1 MKILHITL
9 GLPKYR
15 AGGLINYAYSVAMTE
30 SKIGHDV
37 TMLYPGHYDMLRR
50 HSRIKKIMQAEHF
63 RVYEL
68 INPSFVAVPL
78 GIKNPDL
85 FLKSSDSRMYAEF
98 LQMITPDLVHV
109 HTFMGFHKEFFEE
122 LKRFPAPVVFTTHDY
137 YPVCPKTS
145 RVNEKNEIC
154 QHENALNCA
163 RCNAQARNSILVQY
177 VLQSRWYPLLK
188 RTSFLT
194 NLKKKRKA
202 FMKESADEEKAILP
216 EAEELLDV
224 GIVDKY
230 EELIQQFNRNL
241 SCVDIFHCNSSVT
254 EMIYRNMFT
263 DKEHFILNITSDG
276 INDKRNENKVLPY
289 HDKKIINIGFIGIRN
304 YHKGYWIL
312 RDAGEI
318 LYSKGYRFQIS
329 FYGDEFNLDTRKYP
343 FCKDMG
349 MFPHNKLSDVM
360 STIDLI
366 VIPSFGFETFGFS
379 ALEAVAN
386 GVPVIVSSHTGSKDI
401 LEGVEQQ
408 HIFNPTAEALAKLL
422 EKCLLDPSIL
432 DEMQKE
438 QLNLKPIFKMR
449 NHVIQLLDLI
459 KSLIP
464 QLCWGE

>member
-9 GLPKYR
+9 GIPKYR

-37 TMLYPGHYDMLRR
+37 TMLYPGHYDMMRR

-85 FLKSSDSRMYAEF
+85 FLKASDSRMYAEF
-98 LQMITPDLVHV
+98 LQMISPDLVHV
-109 HTFMGFHKEFFEE
+109 HTFMGFHKELFEE

-163 RCNAQARNSILVQY
+163 RCNAQARNSIFVQY

-194 NLKKKRKA
+194 TLKKKRKM
-202 FMKESADEEKAILP
+202 FMKESADEEMVVSS
-216 EAEELLDV
+216 EVEETIGMGTV
-224 GIVDKY
+224 NKY
-230 EELIQQFNRNL
+230 EKLIEQFNKNL
-241 SCVDIFHCNSSVT
+241 SCVDIFHCNSSIT
-254 EMIYRNMFT
+254 EMIYRDMFIE
-263 DKEHFILNITSDG
+263 KKHFILNITSNG
-276 INDKRNENKVLPY
+276 IKDMRNETKVLPY
-289 HDKKIINIGFIGIRN
+289 HDKGIINIGFIGIRN

-318 LYSKGYRFQIS
+318 LYSKGYKFQIS
-329 FYGDEFNLDTRKYP
+329 FYGDEFNLNTDKYP
-343 FCKDMG
+343 FCIDMG
-349 MFPHNKLSDVM
+349 MFHHNELSEVMKTLDVM
-360 STIDLI
+360 
-366 VIPSFGFETFGFS
+366 VVPSYWFETFGFS
-379 ALEAVAN
+379 SLEAVAN
-386 GVPVIVSSHTGSKDI
+386 GVPVLVSNHVGAKDI
-401 LEGVEQQ
+401 LQEISMPHE
-408 HIFNPTAEALAKLL
+408 FTPEPCELSELL
-422 EKCLLDPSIL
+422 EKYLSAPELLEQL
-432 DEMQKE
+432 RKE
-438 QLNLKPIFKMR
+438 QQRLTPIFSMKE
-449 NHVIQLLDLI
+449 HVKQLLEKI
-459 KSLIP
+459 SVTVNS
-464 QLCWGE
+464 